1 MYNNQNL
8 SLLTDLYQL
17 TMMQGYYRYGKA
29 DKIAVF
35 DLFFRENPFQAAF
48 SVTAGLDQLIDYIE
62 NLQFT
67 EEQIAYLAG
76 LGLFDEDF
84 LNYLRTFRFTGEIY
98 AVPEGSV
105 VFPGEPLVRVKAP
118 IMEAQLI

>member
-35 DLFFRENPFQAAF
+35 DLFFRANPFQAAF
-48 SVTAGLDQLIDYIE
+48 SVPAGLDQLIDYIE

-105 VFPGEPLVRVKAP
+105 VFQIGRAHV
-118 IMEAQLI
+118 